1 MDKFPL
7 LLPKRTLLSPPPPNG
22 SNFYLSLN
30 IFSLM
35 VSKDE
40 WEGILKRFKNRCVV
54 AGKRTVVSFVE
65 KLKNKLELSK
75 KHI

>member
-1 MDKFPL
+1 
-7 LLPKRTLLSPPPPNG
+7 
-22 SNFYLSLN
+22 
-30 IFSLM
+30 M

-40 WEGILKRFKNRCVV
+40 WEANLKRFKNRCVI

-65 KLKNKLELSK
+65 KLKNKLEFSK